1 MGGCIELGATSLV
14 KWGQTGGLEGC
25 MTESF
30 VVRVDDVMCVVLVPA
45 FEMFV
50 EACGIAVVRLIG
62 NGCFGS
68 QG

>member
-1 MGGCIELGATSLV
+1 
-14 KWGQTGGLEGC
+14 

-30 VVRVDDVMCVVLVPA
+30 VVRVDDVMCVVLVLVPA

-50 EACGIAVVRLIG
+50 EACGVAVVRLIG